1 LGHLAVAIIRQLNLE
16 NEAVEVVQ
24 SGSVFDGGAPISDPM
39 GEVIL
44 AAAPRAKIIRLDA
57 PPVLG
62 SLLLGMEAGGF
73 DGYPLREQII
83 ASIRDWLK
91 QE

>member
-1 LGHLAVAIIRQLNLE
+1 MR
-16 NEAVEVVQ
+16 
-24 SGSVFDGGAPISDPM
+24 D
-39 GEVIL
+39 VIL
-44 AAAPRAKIIRLDA
+44 AAAPKAKIIRLNA
-57 PPVLG
+57 PPVVG

-83 ASIRDWLK
+83 ASTREWLE